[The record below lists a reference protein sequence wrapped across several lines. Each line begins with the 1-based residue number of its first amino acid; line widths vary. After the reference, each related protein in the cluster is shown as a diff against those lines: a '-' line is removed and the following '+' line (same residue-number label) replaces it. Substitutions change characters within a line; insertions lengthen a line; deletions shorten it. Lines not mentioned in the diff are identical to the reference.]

1 MSREMGKMVD
11 KLEFEDRR
19 TLGSQGLASEA
30 GAGRNSPS
38 L

>member
-1 MSREMGKMVD
+1 MSTDLGKMAD